1 MHRYLK
7 RMSFS
12 VHLSCLANP
21 IEGFIRRD
29 PLKVVEE
36 IEYWTSQFQVKN
48 IAFYDDALLMEPSK
62 HIIPILK
69 EIIKRG
75 IKCNF
80 HTPNALHIRE
90 IDQEAAELLFRS
102 GFKTIRLGL
111 ETSNEATQIET
122 GGKVDN

>member
-1 MHRYLK
+1 M
-7 RMSFS
+7 
-12 VHLSCLANP
+12 HLSCLANP